1 MDNTENI
8 LELQNVHKKYK
19 GFVLDGISLNLPKGF
34 ILGLIGPN
42 GSGKTTT
49 IKILMNIVKRNGGD
63 VRVFGLDPR
72 ENAKRIKN
80 KVGYLGEEQYFY
92 GNKTVAWTGNFVSAF
107 YDNWD
112 TNIFQ
117 ELLTRFG
124 ISRTKK
130 TKELSKGMKVRFSLA
145 LALAHHPELL
155 ILDEPTAGLDPVIR
169 REVLELLRKKS
180 KSEGKSVIISSHI
193 TDDIMRTADLVAFL
207 IGGKIVLT
215 SEKDE
220 LLANWKRIHYKKG
233 ALDSEIANSL
243 TRQTDHAFGSSG
255 ITERYLEIKDSLVQ
269 GITEGVVKIENV
281 NLDDILISL
290 VKGV

>member
-19 GFVLDGISLNLPKGF
+19 GFILDGISLNLPQGF

-72 ENAKRIKN
+72 EHAKRIKN

-112 TNIFQ
+112 TNTFQ
-117 ELLTRFG
+117 SLLTEFA
-124 ISRTKK
+124 IIRTKK
-130 TKELSKGMKVRFSLA
+130 TRELSKGMKVKLSLA
-145 LALAHHPELL
+145 LALAHNPELM

-169 REVLELLRKKS
+169 RDILERFRAFADDGKKS
-180 KSEGKSVIISSHI
+180 VLISSHI
-193 TDDIMRTADLVAFL
+193 TDDITRIADCVTFL
-207 IGGKIVLT
+207 IEGKIVLSQT
-215 SEKDE
+215 KDE
-220 LLANWKRIHYKKG
+220 LLANWKRIHYKEG
-233 ALDSEIANSL
+233 ALDETIVKSL
-243 TRQTDHAFGSSG
+243 SSRKTHMFAHSG
-255 ITERYLEIKDSLVQ
+255 ITDDYPSLKNALAEGIAKEEI
-269 GITEGVVKIENV
+269 IIENI
-281 NLDDILISL
+281 NLDDVLISL
-290 VKGV
+290 VKGG

>member
-1 MDNTENI
+1 MDDKENI
-8 LELQNVHKKYK
+8 LELKNLQKRYK
-19 GFVLDGISLNLPKGF
+19 EFSLDGISLSLPQGY

-42 GSGKTTT
+42 GAGKTTT
-49 IKILMNIVKRNGGD
+49 IKILMNIVKRDGGD
-63 VRVFGLDPR
+63 VQIFGLDPQKS
-72 ENAKRIKN
+72 AKQVKN
-80 KVGYLGEEQYFY
+80 LVGYLGEEQYFY
-92 GNKTVAWTGNFVSAF
+92 GNKTVSWTGKFVSAF

-112 TNIFQ
+112 TNAFQ
-117 ELLTRFG
+117 SLLTDFE

-130 TKELSKGMKVRFSLA
+130 TRELSKGMKVRFSLA
-145 LALAHHPELL
+145 LALSHHPELL

-180 KSEGKSVIISSHI
+180 KNEGKSVIISSHI

-207 IGGKIVLT
+207 IEGKIVLV

-220 LLANWKRIHYKKG
+220 LLSNWKRIHYKKG
-233 ALDSEIANSL
+233 ALGSEIANSL
-243 TRQTDHAFGSSG
+243 TRRKDHAFGSSG
-255 ITERYLEIKDSLVQ
+255 VTDRYLEIKDSLVQ

>member
-8 LELQNVHKKYK
+8 LELKNVQKRYK
-19 GFVLDGISLNLPKGF
+19 GFTLEGISMNLPKGY

-42 GSGKTTT
+42 GAGKTTI
-49 IKILMNIVKRNGGD
+49 IKILMNMVKRDGGD
-63 VRVFGLDPR
+63 VQIFGLDPQK
-72 ENAKRIKN
+72 NAKKIKN
-80 KVGYLGEEQYFY
+80 RVGYLGEEQYFY
-92 GNKTVAWTGNFVSAF
+92 GNKTVAWTGNFVSTF

-112 TNIFQ
+112 TNTFQ
-117 ELLTRFG
+117 SLLTSFE

-130 TKELSKGMKVRFSLA
+130 TRELSKGMKVRFSLA
-145 LALAHHPELL
+145 LALSHDPGLL

-180 KSEGKSVIISSHI
+180 KNEGKSVIISSHI
-193 TDDIMRTADLVAFL
+193 TDDIMRMADLVAFL
-207 IGGKIVLT
+207 IEGKIVVV

-220 LLANWKRIHYKKG
+220 LLSNWKRIHYKRG
-233 ALDSEIANSL
+233 ALGSEIVNSL
-243 TRQTDHAFGSSG
+243 TRRKDHAFGSSG
-255 ITERYLEIKDSLVQ
+255 VTDRYLEIQDSLVQ

>member
-1 MDNTENI
+1 MDNTEII

-19 GFVLDGISLNLPKGF
+19 GFVLDGISLNLPQGF

-49 IKILMNIVKRNGGD
+49 IKILMNIVKRNSGD

-72 ENAKRIKN
+72 EHAKRIKN

-92 GNKTVAWTGNFVSAF
+92 GNKTVAWIGNFVSAF

-117 ELLTRFG
+117 GLLTRFG

-130 TKELSKGMKVRFSLA
+130 TKELSKGMKVRFALA

-169 REVLELLRKKS
+169 REILELLMKKS

-207 IGGKIVLT
+207 IEGKIVLT

-220 LLANWKRIHYKKG
+220 LLANWKRIHFKKG

-255 ITERYLEIKDSLVQ
+255 ITDRYLEIKDSLVQ

-290 VKGV
+290 VKGA

>member
-1 MDNTENI
+1 MDNAENI
-8 LELQNVHKKYK
+8 LELKNVQKRYK
-19 GFVLDGISLNLPKGF
+19 GFVLDGISLNLPKGY
-34 ILGLIGPN
+34 IMGLIGPN
-42 GSGKTTT
+42 GAGKTTT
-49 IKILMNIVKRNGGD
+49 IKILMNMVKRDGGEAT
-63 VRVFGLDPR
+63 VIGLDPQKS
-72 ENAKRIKN
+72 AKQIKN
-80 KVGYLGEEQYFY
+80 KVGYLGEEQHFY
-92 GNKTVAWTGNFVSAF
+92 GNKTVAWTGKFVSAF

-112 TNIFQ
+112 TNTFQ
-117 ELLTRFG
+117 NLLTSFE

-130 TKELSKGMKVRFSLA
+130 TRELSKGMKVRFSLT
-145 LALAHHPELL
+145 LALSHHPELL

-180 KSEGKSVIISSHI
+180 KNEGKSVIISSHI

-207 IGGKIVLT
+207 IEGKIALA

-220 LLANWKRIHYKKG
+220 LLANWKRIHSKKG
-233 ALDSEIANSL
+233 SLDSDIVNSL
-243 TRQTDHAFGSSG
+243 TRRMDQAFGSSG
-255 ITERYLEIKDSLVQ
+255 VTSRYLEIKDTLVR

>member
-1 MDNTENI
+1 MDNKENI
-8 LELQNVHKKYK
+8 LELQNVQKKYK
-19 GFVLDGISLNLPKGF
+19 GFVLDGISLSLPQGY

-49 IKILMNIVKRNGGD
+49 IKILMNMVKRNRGE
-63 VRVFGLDPR
+63 VQVFGLDPQK
-72 ENAKRIKN
+72 NAKKIKN
-80 KVGYLGEEQYFY
+80 KVGYLGEEQHFY

-112 TNIFQ
+112 TNTFQ
-117 ELLTRFG
+117 SLLTNFE

-130 TKELSKGMKVRFSLA
+130 TRELSKGMKVRFSLA
-145 LALAHHPELL
+145 LALSHDPDLL

-169 REVLELLRKKS
+169 REVLELLQKKS
-180 KSEGKSVIISSHI
+180 KNEGKSVIISSHI

-207 IGGKIVLT
+207 IEGKIVLV

-220 LLANWKRIHYKKG
+220 LLSNWKRIHYKKG
-233 ALDSEIANSL
+233 ALGSEIVNSL
-243 TRQTDHAFGSSG
+243 TRGKDHAFGSSG
-255 ITERYLEIKDSLVQ
+255 VTDRYLEIKDSLVQ
-269 GITEGVVKIENV
+269 GITEGMVKIENV

-290 VKGV
+290 VKGA

>member
-8 LELQNVHKKYK
+8 LELKNVQKRYK
-19 GFVLDGISLNLPKGF
+19 RFTLEGISMNLPKGY

-42 GSGKTTT
+42 GAGKTTI
-49 IKILMNIVKRNGGD
+49 IKILMNMVKRDGGD
-63 VRVFGLDPR
+63 VQIFGLDPQK
-72 ENAKRIKN
+72 NAKKIKN
-80 KVGYLGEEQYFY
+80 RVGYLGEEQYFY
-92 GNKTVAWTGNFVSAF
+92 GNKTVAWTGNFVSTF

-112 TNIFQ
+112 TNTFQ
-117 ELLTRFG
+117 SLLTSFE

-130 TKELSKGMKVRFSLA
+130 TRELSKGMKVRFSLA
-145 LALAHHPELL
+145 LALSHDPGLL

-180 KSEGKSVIISSHI
+180 KNEGKSVIISSHI
-193 TDDIMRTADLVAFL
+193 TDDIMRMADLVAFL
-207 IGGKIVLT
+207 IEGKIVMV

-220 LLANWKRIHYKKG
+220 LLSNWKRIHFKKG
-233 ALDSEIANSL
+233 ALGSEIVNSL
-243 TRQTDHAFGSSG
+243 TRRKDHAFGSSG
-255 ITERYLEIKDSLVQ
+255 VTDRYLEIQDSLVQ